1 MFFYAFIS
9 IQKLISGLK
18 SEILQIQGTHNGYKS
33 FRYNVMSLY
42 VEVLLHMEVGKSFH
56 SILPYSSAVESS
68 IV

>member
-1 MFFYAFIS
+1 MFFNALIS

-18 SEILQIQGTHNGYKS
+18 SEILQIQGIHNGYKS

-42 VEVLLHMEVGKSFH
+42 VEVLLHMKSFH
-56 SILPYSSAVESS
+56 SILPYSNAVESS